1 MAYDRMLPAAVAR
14 VSKRTGAP
22 VVAIGICAVMSLIMG
37 WLYLFTS
44 FSTLTL
50 AMPLI
55 LTIYFSASIL
65 SGVLLPFKKGTK
77 QMYLDSPISK
87 YKIFGIPS
95 ISVIGVIALLYN
107 AFLLIAYLVDPR
119 YGVNSPLS
127 YAFIGAI
134 IVIAL
139 LLYFGFRGV
148 RRQEGINTDI
158 TYKELPTD

>member
-1 MAYDRMLPAAVAR
+1 
-14 VSKRTGAP
+14 
-22 VVAIGICAVMSLIMG
+22 
-37 WLYLFTS
+37 
-44 FSTLTL
+44 
-50 AMPLI
+50 
-55 LTIYFSASIL
+55 
-65 SGVLLPFKKGTK
+65 
-77 QMYLDSPISK
+77 MYLDSPISK